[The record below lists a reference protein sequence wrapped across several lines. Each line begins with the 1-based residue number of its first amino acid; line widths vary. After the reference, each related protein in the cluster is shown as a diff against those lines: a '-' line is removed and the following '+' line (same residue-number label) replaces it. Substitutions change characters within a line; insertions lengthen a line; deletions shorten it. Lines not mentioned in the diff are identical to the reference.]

1 MLGLDKQLEAREK
14 GILKYSSFFPMGIFL
29 NFQDEKYKRRR
40 GEVRGEKSREK
51 GLTKPCFH
59 DMFG

>member
-1 MLGLDKQLEAREK
+1 MLEK
-14 GILKYSSFFPMGIFL
+14 EGILKYSSFFPMGIFL